1 MEELIKTAFES
12 GNATAILAAAVV
24 YLIVYVQRKNTA
36 ASRDT
41 AADELRE
48 KQNELERE
56 YMLMKKD
63 VDNLTTETVGIKED
77 IKEMKATLNQMAI
90 SLTKIAAK
98 YEYDADKEKS
108 KK

>member
-12 GNATAILAAAVV
+12 GNATAILAAAIVYLVV
-24 YLIVYVQRKNTA
+24 YIQRKNTA

-41 AADELRE
+41 VSEELRE
-48 KQNELERE
+48 KQNQLEKE

-63 VDNLTTETVGIKED
+63 VDNLTSETGGIKED

-98 YEYDADKEKS
+98 YEFDSEKEKV
-108 KK
+108 KR

>member
-12 GNATAILAAAVV
+12 GNATAILAAAIVYLVV
-24 YLIVYVQRKNTA
+24 YIQRKNTA

-41 AADELRE
+41 VLEELRAKQTQLE
-48 KQNELERE
+48 KEN
-56 YMLMKKD
+56 MLMKKD
-63 VDNLTTETVGIKED
+63 VDNLTSETGGIKED

-98 YEYDADKEKS
+98 YEFDNEKDKTKR
-108 KK
+108 

>member
-12 GNATAILAAAVV
+12 GNATAILAAAIVYLVV
-24 YLIVYVQRKNTA
+24 YIQRKNTA

-41 AADELRE
+41 VSEELRE
-48 KQNELERE
+48 KQNQLEKE

-63 VDNLTTETVGIKED
+63 VDNLTSETGGIKED

-98 YEYDADKEKS
+98 YEFDSEKEKT
-108 KK
+108 KR

>member
-12 GNATAILAAAVV
+12 GNATAILAAAIVYLVV
-24 YLIVYVQRKNTA
+24 YIQRKNTA

-41 AADELRE
+41 VLEELRAKQTQLE
-48 KQNELERE
+48 KEN
-56 YMLMKKD
+56 MLMKKD
-63 VDNLTTETVGIKED
+63 VDNLTSETGGIKED

-98 YEYDADKEKS
+98 YEFDSEKDKAKR
-108 KK
+108 

>member
-12 GNATAILAAAVV
+12 GNATAILAAALV
-24 YLIVYVQRKNTA
+24 YLVVHIQRKNTA
-36 ASRDT
+36 ATRDT
-41 AADELRE
+41 VIDELRE
-48 KQNELERE
+48 KQNQIEKE

-63 VDNLTTETVGIKED
+63 VDNLNTETGGIKED
-77 IKEMKATLNQMAI
+77 IKEMKQTLNQMAI

-98 YEYDADKEKS
+98 YEYDSEKEKI

>member
-12 GNATAILAAAVV
+12 GNATAILAAAIVYLVV
-24 YLIVYVQRKNTA
+24 YIQRKNTA

-41 AADELRE
+41 VLEELRAKQTQLE
-48 KQNELERE
+48 KEN
-56 YMLMKKD
+56 MLMKKD
-63 VDNLTTETVGIKED
+63 VDNLTSETGGIKED

-98 YEYDADKEKS
+98 YEFDSEKDKTKR
-108 KK
+108 

>member
-12 GNATAILAAAVV
+12 GNATAILAAAIVYLVV
-24 YLIVYVQRKNTA
+24 YIQRKNTA

-41 AADELRE
+41 VSEELRE
-48 KQNELERE
+48 KQNQLEKE

-63 VDNLTTETVGIKED
+63 VDNLTSETGGIKKD

-98 YEYDADKEKS
+98 YEFDSEKDKTKR
-108 KK
+108 